1 MTLRGHTSALLSM
14 TGPCEDKVLFTS
26 DAEGMIRV
34 WNMPEPNN
42 DEKFPTTNGRNY
54 CVALLNDS
62 VNEPVW

>member
-1 MTLRGHTSALLSM
+1 M

-26 DAEGMIRV
+26 DVEGMIRV